1 MAGDFG
7 RQGTGGP
14 DIRPGDVL
22 GRAFGLLTGNAGAYA
37 FIVMFFT
44 LLERIMLGLFGTDE
58 AQISALLYG
67 GGLPEDAGP
76 GALFA
81 LWPAGLVFLV
91 CYCVQQGAL
100 SALALDQL
108 AGRPADFP
116 ESMLKAGLRAAPLCL
131 VGLAYFAGI
140 LGFVMLTL
148 LPVVFGKGLLILCVP
163 AALLLSAVYS
173 ATFFVVYPV
182 TVDEY
187 SGVAATFRRSA
198 ELTRGQRMKV
208 FGVYLA
214 GSTVALLMLVLTGS
228 GLSAIAL
235 AAGSSGVINYFADL
249 AVSLIGGLAVAWLCC
264 ISAVVY
270 VDLRSAGGNRQD
282 PAIFD

>member
-1 MAGDFG
+1 MADDYG
-7 RQGTGGP
+7 RQGPGGP

-22 GRAFGLLTGNAGAYA
+22 GRALGLLTGNAGAYA

-44 LLERIMLGLFGTDE
+44 LLERIMLGLFGTSE
-58 AQISALLYG
+58 GEISALLYG
-67 GGLPEDAGP
+67 GGLPDGAGP
-76 GALFA
+76 DALFA

-91 CYCVQQGAL
+91 CYCVQQGAF

-108 AGRPADFP
+108 AGRPVDFA
-116 ESMLKAGLRAAPLCL
+116 ESMLKAGLLAVPLCL

-148 LPVVFGKGLLILCVP
+148 MPAAFAKGLLVLCVP

-182 TVDEY
+182 TVDDY
-187 SGVAATFRRSA
+187 AGVAATFRRSA
-198 ELTRGQRMKV
+198 ALTRGQRMKV
-208 FGVYLA
+208 FGIYIA
-214 GSTVALLMLVLTGS
+214 GSTVALLMLVLAGS

-270 VDLRSAGGNRQD
+270 ADLRSAGGNRQD
-282 PAIFD
+282 PAVFD